1 MIIFLGKIDATGC
14 FSYYFWGE
22 TETKEYWNS
31 SHIPREYYTR
41 EKKYFDTDVV
51 TPHEREIKKFH
62 RRSDI
67 PTGGMRN
74 PIIRRSPDG
83 KSEDALTFRQYSS
96 HAFQVDPSLNCQRNF
111 NAFASANLLD
121 GLEHHGHHGE
131 HGEHGDHAHGEHAHG
146 EHGDHAHGEHGD
158 HAHGDHAHGEHGD
171 HAHGEH
177 GEHAHG
183 DHGAGDA
190 HGEHAHGEAHDHS
203 HDNVQVNQDPFA
215 SALASELGGGFLS
228 FPTDEPV
235 EFSTAPAPATAAPAF
250 SSFEPAAPSFEQV
263 APALEPAAPSFEQ
276 PAAAETPATPTFAP
290 AAANSLQFAEEPKS
304 NDIAAAASSAAGEA
318 KQLDSGSAPSARSSE
333 YPEYA
338 VVPRTS
344 FSCAAQET
352 GGYFADPE
360 AECQVFHICLN
371 GQNMGSFLCPNG
383 TLFHQQYFV
392 CDWWYNV
399 DCAAATQSYGLNAQ
413 IGVVPE

>member
-1 MIIFLGKIDATGC
+1 MKAVAVICLFLLAAQAT
-14 FSYYFWGE
+14 
-22 TETKEYWNS
+22 
-31 SHIPREYYTR
+31 
-41 EKKYFDTDVV
+41 
-51 TPHEREIKKFH
+51 
-62 RRSDI
+62 
-67 PTGGMRN
+67 
-74 PIIRRSPDG
+74 
-83 KSEDALTFRQYSS
+83 
-96 HAFQVDPSLNCQRNF
+96 
-111 NAFASANLLD
+111 ANLLD

-131 HGEHGDHAHGEHAHG
+131 HGEHGEHGDHGDHGHGEHAHG
-146 EHGDHAHGEHGD
+146 EHGEHAHGEHGD

-171 HAHGEH
+171 HEHGDH

-183 DHGAGDA
+183 DHGAGEA
-190 HGEHAHGEAHDHS
+190 HDEAHDHS
-203 HDNVQVNQDPFA
+203 HDDVQVNQDPFA
-215 SALASELGGGFLS
+215 SALAGELGGGFLS

-250 SSFEPAAPSFEQV
+250 NAFELAAPSFEQV
-263 APALEPAAPSFEQ
+263 PPALEPAAPSFEQ
-276 PAAAETPATPTFAP
+276 VPPALESAAPSFEQSAAAETPVTQTFAP
-290 AAANSLQFAEEPKS
+290 AAANNLQFAEEPKS
-304 NDIAAAASSAAGEA
+304 NDIEAAASSSSSGEA
-318 KQLDSGSAPSARSSE
+318 KQLDSGSAPSARSSD